1 MTLVILIKIIKCLN
15 LTSQRL
21 FENGKLLK
29 GLMDIFVS
37 VDKPKFLEEHKRKE
51 AERMAELQE
60 KAEKERL
67 GFQTT

>member
-1 MTLVILIKIIKCLN
+1 M
-15 LTSQRL
+15 
-21 FENGKLLK
+21 K
-29 GLMDIFVS
+29 GLMDIFFIS

>member
-1 MTLVILIKIIKCLN
+1 MVNLIKG
-15 LTSQRL
+15 
-21 FENGKLLK
+21 F
-29 GLMDIFVS
+29 MDIFIS

-67 GFQTT
+67 GFQTA

>member
-1 MTLVILIKIIKCLN
+1 M
-15 LTSQRL
+15 TSQRL
-21 FENGKLLK
+21 FENGKLMK
-29 GLMDIFVS
+29 GLMDIFFIS